1 LTPFPT
7 HQPHTH
13 PHTSPDAERGDT
25 NYFCDA
31 IVASQMLGTVGVILS
46 AFVIALKAK
55 LEELTQMESV
65 SDFSVG

>member
-1 LTPFPT
+1 
-7 HQPHTH
+7 
-13 PHTSPDAERGDT
+13 
-25 NYFCDA
+25 
-31 IVASQMLGTVGVILS
+31 MLGTVGVILS